1 MSTTET
7 ENQNSNPT
15 MSGDAPNL
23 PSQPATANP
32 PSGAESEASS
42 LASSTGPLD
51 PNPNANPPE
60 SLGDQPAGAKASDFA
75 EIVSATSADRRKM
88 GRDMAA
94 EHRARIRAGEFPDF
108 LTPGDLLACFAVAFD
123 KLPAREQHAE
133 MKFIRNHYRDQID
146 AIELFE
152 ARQREARE
160 ANEDAEDAAADA
172 AASAA
177 AGE

>member
-15 MSGDAPNL
+15 MSGDAPNQ
-23 PSQPATANP
+23 PSQPATGNP

-42 LASSTGPLD
+42 AASSTAPLD

-60 SLGDQPAGAKASDFA
+60 SLGDQPDGAKAN
-75 EIVSATSADRRKM
+75 EPKIVSATSAERRKM
-88 GRDMAA
+88 GRDIAA
-94 EHRARIRAGEFPDF
+94 YHQAELLETSLPPYV
-108 LTPGDLLACFAVAFD
+108 TPGVLLKLFAREFD

>member
-1 MSTTET
+1 MSNTET

-15 MSGDAPNL
+15 MSGDAPNQ

-42 LASSTGPLD
+42 AASSTAPLD

-60 SLGDQPAGAKASDFA
+60 SLGADSAKAS
-75 EIVSATSADRRKM
+75 EVGRPPLADSRKIS
-88 GRDMAA
+88 RDMAA
-94 EHRARIRAGEFPDF
+94 EHRARIRGGEFPDF

-123 KLPAREQHAE
+123 KLPPRDQHAE
-133 MKFIRNHYRDQID
+133 MKFIRNHYREQFE

-160 ANEDAEDAAADA
+160 ANEDADDAAADA